1 MYRIGHVE
9 EHERSQNS
17 FDLHAELSSYE
28 DHNVMDL
35 TQRQKA
41 DLLARGFS
49 RRAFGR
55 FASLLA
61 AGGALP
67 FYNEPA
73 LAQLSNVG
81 PIPAGA
87 VKINANEN
95 PLGPC
100 PEAADAIQSFVKK
113 GGRYSYDETAKFV
126 AAIAAQENLKPSYV
140 LPYAGSSDP
149 LHRVVMAYTSPTR
162 TFVAADPG
170 YEAGFA
176 AAAFVGAKT
185 CKVPLTATYAHDVR
199 AMAAVDPNAGVLYVC
214 NPNNPTGTLTPRA
227 ELEWLLENKPKGSV
241 VLLDEAYI
249 HFTDAPMCSDLVA
262 ADKDLILLRTFS
274 KLYGMAGLRAG
285 AAFGRPDLLARIKGY
300 AAGALPV
307 TGMVGATA
315 SLCVKDLVAERRKN
329 LQAVREDVF
338 AFLRENNIGFV
349 PGETNCF
356 MLDAKRPAAE
366 FIRAMQAENVYVGRV
381 WPVWPTYSRI
391 SVGTSEE
398 MARFK
403 AAVEKVMS

>member
-1 MYRIGHVE
+1 
-9 EHERSQNS
+9 
-17 FDLHAELSSYE
+17 
-28 DHNVMDL
+28 MDL
-35 TQRQKA
+35 NPQEQA

-55 FASLLA
+55 FASLMA
-61 AGGALP
+61 AGAALP
-67 FYNEPA
+67 FYNEPV
-73 LAQLSNVG
+73 LAQLSNTG

-100 PEAADAIQSFVKK
+100 PEAVNAIESFVKK
-113 GGRYSYDETAKFV
+113 GGRYSYEETTRFI
-126 AAIAAQENLKPSYV
+126 AAIAAQENLKASYV
-140 LPYAGSSDP
+140 LPFAGSSDP
-149 LHRVVMAYTSPTR
+149 LHRVVMAFTSPTR
-162 TFVAADPG
+162 GFVAADPG
-170 YEAGFA
+170 YEAGFMA
-176 AAAFVGAKT
+176 ATFVGAKT
-185 CKVPLTATYAHDVR
+185 YKIPLTPTHAHDVR
-199 AMAAVDPNAGVLYVC
+199 AMAAADTGAGVLYVC

-227 ELEWLLENKPKGSV
+227 DIEWLLENKPKGSV

-249 HFTDAPMCSDLVA
+249 HFTDAQMCSDLVA

-315 SLCVKDLVAERRKN
+315 SLEVKTLVLERRTN
-329 LQAVREDVF
+329 LRAVREDVF
-338 AFLRENNIGFV
+338 AFLQKKNIGFV

-366 FIRAMQAENVYVGRV
+366 FIKAMQAENVYVGRV
-381 WPVWPTYSRI
+381 WPVWPTFSRI
-391 SVGTSEE
+391 TVGTTEE

-403 AAVEKVMS
+403 AAVEKVMGASG